1 MVNWVAWQI
10 GLYASGQWF
19 FIVGMFAAG
28 GMGASRKVMGAGI
41 DVDTLSA
48 LAATG
53 TRDLGGTLAII
64 GGVMFILIVL
74 KALFRPAG
82 TMS

>member
-1 MVNWVAWQI
+1 
-10 GLYASGQWF
+10 
-19 FIVGMFAAG
+19 
-28 GMGASRKVMGAGI
+28 MGAGI
-41 DVDTLSA
+41 DLDTVSA

-53 TRDLGGTLAII
+53 ARDLGGALAII

-74 KALFRPAG
+74 KALFRPAD